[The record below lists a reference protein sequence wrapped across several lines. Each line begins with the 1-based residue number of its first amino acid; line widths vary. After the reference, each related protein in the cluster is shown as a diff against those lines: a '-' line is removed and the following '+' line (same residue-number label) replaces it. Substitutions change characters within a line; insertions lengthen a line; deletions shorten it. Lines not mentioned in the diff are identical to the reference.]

1 MPLIATD
8 VDRLAKLARLE
19 LSQAEAAQTLAQ
31 LNSVFELISQLQA
44 IDTEGVEP
52 MTHPIEMSLRLRP
65 DEVTETDRRERYQ
78 QAAPAI
84 EQGLFL
90 VPRVIE

>member
-19 LSQAEAAQTLAQ
+19 LSPAEAAQTLAQ

-52 MTHPIEMSLRLRP
+52 MTHPIEMTLRLRP
-65 DEVTETDRRERYQ
+65 DEVTEPDRRERYQ